1 MTEPMT
7 SEKKAGMNL
16 LRTITQQQV
25 ILTAS
30 ICLIALAIVLKNVL
44 FVPSEILIRDM
55 VMYTIVSFGFLIFA
69 FNPEGNSERS
79 GTNSP
84 LVWDV
89 LIVLITLAIIVV
101 YAL

>member
-1 MTEPMT
+1 MTETIT
-7 SEKKAGMNL
+7 SETRAGMNL
-16 LRTITQQQV
+16 LMKIKQQQV

-30 ICLIALAIVLKNVL
+30 ICVIALAIVLKNVL

-55 VMYTIVSFGFLIFA
+55 EIYIIVYFGFLLFA
-69 FNPEGNSERS
+69 LKSDGTYERS
-79 GTNSP
+79 GKISP

-89 LIVLITLAIIVV
+89 LLVLLTLGIIAV